1 MCYNKLVVLIKQ
13 EILFQEE
20 YTMEA
25 KMEKIDVNIVKFEVK
40 VEAEKFDAAL
50 TRAYKKNV
58 KNFNVPGFRKGK
70 VPMNVVKKYYG
81 IEVLLEDAVNF
92 AIEGSYSEVLQE
104 NSIIPVDYPKIDV
117 VEVGEGK
124 DFVYTAEVTVYPE
137 VELGEYK
144 GLSIEKKTYEVTEE
158 EVSKKLK
165 EMQEKNARVETKE
178 EGTVENGN
186 IAVIDFKGYVDG
198 EAFQGGEGN
207 DYSLEIGSKTF
218 IDTFEE
224 QLVGAKVNDTVE
236 VNVTFPENYGKEE
249 LNGKPAKFEVT
260 IKEIKVKELPEL
272 DDEFAKETSEFDTI
286 ADLKADVTKKLE
298 EANAER
304 AEREFEEA
312 VITAVAGN
320 AKVEIPEVMVEKEVD
335 KMVQNLQ
342 QRLQYQGLSLEQ
354 YFQFTGTD
362 EEKMREY
369 MRTNAQTKVKVDLV
383 LEAIEKAENIEATE
397 EEIKAKAV
405 EVAKMYSAS
414 EDEKMV
420 DLLMQSQQA
429 ALRAD
434 VITNKTMKLLI
445 ENNKQSYINCQEKF
459 WQLLKYFFNKIK

>member
-1 MCYNKLVVLIKQ
+1 
-13 EILFQEE
+13 
-20 YTMEA
+20 MEA
-25 KMEKIDVNIVKFEVK
+25 KMERIDVNVVKFEVK
-40 VEAEKFDAAL
+40 VEANKFNEAL

-70 VPMNVVKKYYG
+70 VPMNVVKQYYG
-81 IEVLLEDAVNF
+81 VGVLLEDAVNF
-92 AIEGSYSEVLQE
+92 AIDGSYSEVLKE
-104 NSIIPVDYPKIDV
+104 NNIIPVDYPKVDV

-124 DFVYTAEVTVYPE
+124 DFIYTAEVTVYPE

-144 GLSIEKKTYEVTEE
+144 GLSVEKKTYEVTEE
-158 EVSKKLK
+158 EVAKKLK
-165 EMQEKNARVETKE
+165 EMQEKNARVESKE

-186 IAVIDFKGYVDG
+186 IAVIDFKGFVDG
-198 EAFQGGEGN
+198 EAFQGGEGH

-286 ADLKADVTKKLE
+286 ADLKADITTKLE
-298 EANAER
+298 ATNTER
-304 AEREFEEA
+304 ADREFEEA
-312 VITAVAGN
+312 VINAVAEN
-320 AKVEIPEVMVEKEVD
+320 AKVEIPAVMIEKEVD
-335 KMVQNLQ
+335 KMVQNLE
-342 QRLQYQGLSLEQ
+342 QRLQYQGLNLEQ

-369 MRTNAQTKVKVDLV
+369 MRENAATKVKVDLV
-383 LEAIEKAENIEATE
+383 LEAVEKAENIEATE
-397 EEIKAKAV
+397 EEIKEKAI

-414 EDEKMV
+414 EDDKMV
-420 DLLMQSQQA
+420 ELLMQSQQA
-429 ALRAD
+429 ALRSD
-434 VITNKTMKLLI
+434 VITNKAIKFLL
-445 ENNKQSYINCQEKF
+445 ENNK
-459 WQLLKYFFNKIK
+459 

>member
-1 MCYNKLVVLIKQ
+1 
-13 EILFQEE
+13 
-20 YTMEA
+20 MEA

-92 AIEGSYSEVLQE
+92 AIEGSYSEVLKE
-104 NSIIPVDYPKIDV
+104 NNIVPVDYPKIDV
-117 VEVGEGK
+117 VEVGEDK

-158 EVSKKLK
+158 EVLKNLK
-165 EMQEKNARVETKE
+165 EMQEKNARVEAKE

-198 EAFQGGEGN
+198 EAFQGGEGK

-304 AEREFEEA
+304 SEREFEEA

-342 QRLQYQGLSLEQ
+342 QRLQYQGLTLEQ

-383 LEAIEKAENIEATE
+383 LEAIEKAENVEATE
-397 EEIKAKAV
+397 EEIRAKAV
-405 EVAKMYSAS
+405 EVAKMYAAS

-434 VITNKTMKLLI
+434 VITNKTMKLLL
-445 ENNKQSYINCQEKF
+445 ENNK
-459 WQLLKYFFNKIK
+459 

>member
-1 MCYNKLVVLIKQ
+1 
-13 EILFQEE
+13 
-20 YTMEA
+20 MEA

-92 AIEGSYSEVLQE
+92 AIEGSYSEVLKE
-104 NSIIPVDYPKIDV
+104 NNIIPVDYPKIDV

-124 DFVYTAEVTVYPE
+124 EFVYTAEVTVYPE

-165 EMQEKNARVETKE
+165 EMQEKNARIETKE

-198 EAFQGGEGN
+198 EAFQGGEGK

-298 EANAER
+298 DANNER

-335 KMVQNLQ
+335 QMVQNLQ

-369 MRTNAQTKVKVDLV
+369 MRANAQTKVKVDLV

-434 VITNKTMKLLI
+434 VITNKTMKLLL
-445 ENNKQSYINCQEKF
+445 ENNK
-459 WQLLKYFFNKIK
+459 

>member
-1 MCYNKLVVLIKQ
+1 
-13 EILFQEE
+13 
-20 YTMEA
+20 MEA
-25 KMEKIDVNIVKFEVK
+25 KMEKIDVNVVKFEVK
-40 VEAEKFDAAL
+40 VEANKFNEAL

-70 VPMNVVKKYYG
+70 VPMNVVKQYYG
-81 IEVLLEDAVNF
+81 VGVLLEDAVNF
-92 AIEGSYSEVLQE
+92 AIDGSYSEVLKE
-104 NSIIPVDYPKIDV
+104 NNIIPVDYLKIDV

-144 GLSIEKKTYEVTEE
+144 GLSVEKKTYEVTEE
-158 EVSKKLK
+158 EVAKKLK
-165 EMQEKNARVETKE
+165 EMQEKNARVESKE

-186 IAVIDFKGYVDG
+186 IAVIDFKGFVDG
-198 EAFQGGEGN
+198 EAFQGGEGH

-286 ADLKADVTKKLE
+286 AELKADITTKLE
-298 EANAER
+298 AANAER
-304 AEREFEEA
+304 ADREFEEA
-312 VITAVAGN
+312 VINAVAEN
-320 AKVEIPEVMVEKEVD
+320 AKVEIPAVMVEKEVD

-342 QRLQYQGLSLEQ
+342 QRLQYQGLNLEQ

-369 MRTNAQTKVKVDLV
+369 MRENAATKVKVDLV
-383 LEAIEKAENIEATE
+383 LEAVEKAENIDATE
-397 EEIKAKAV
+397 EEIKEKAV

-414 EDEKMV
+414 EDDKMV
-420 DLLMQSQQA
+420 ELLMQSQQA
-429 ALRAD
+429 ALRSD
-434 VITNKTMKLLI
+434 VITNKAVKFLL
-445 ENNKQSYINCQEKF
+445 
-459 WQLLKYFFNKIK
+459 

>member
-1 MCYNKLVVLIKQ
+1 
-13 EILFQEE
+13 
-20 YTMEA
+20 MEA

-92 AIEGSYSEVLQE
+92 AIEGSYSEVLKE
-104 NSIIPVDYPKIDV
+104 NNIIPVDYPKVDV
-117 VEVGEGK
+117 IEVGEGK

-158 EVSKKLK
+158 EISKKLK

-198 EAFQGGEGN
+198 EAFQGGEGK

-272 DDEFAKETSEFDTI
+272 DDEFAKETSEFETI
-286 ADLKADVTKKLE
+286 ADLKADITKKLE
-298 EANAER
+298 EANSER
-304 AEREFEEA
+304 SEREFEEA

-342 QRLQYQGLSLEQ
+342 QRLQYQGLNLEQ

-362 EEKMREY
+362 EAKMREY
-369 MRTNAQTKVKVDLV
+369 MRENAGTKVKVDLV
-383 LEAIEKAENIEATE
+383 LEAVEKAENVEATE
-397 EEIKAKAV
+397 EEIRAKAV

-434 VITNKTMKLLI
+434 VITNKTMKLLL
-445 ENNKQSYINCQEKF
+445 ENNK
-459 WQLLKYFFNKIK
+459 

>member
-1 MCYNKLVVLIKQ
+1 
-13 EILFQEE
+13 
-20 YTMEA
+20 MEA

-92 AIEGSYSEVLQE
+92 AIEGSYSEVLKE
-104 NSIIPVDYPKIDV
+104 NNIIPVDYPKIDV

-165 EMQEKNARVETKE
+165 EMQEKNARIEAKT

-198 EAFQGGEGN
+198 EAFQGGEGK

-272 DDEFAKETSEFDTI
+272 DDEFAKETSEFDNI

-298 EANAER
+298 DANNER

-312 VITAVAGN
+312 VITAVAEN

-335 KMVQNLQ
+335 KMAQNLQ

-362 EEKMREY
+362 QEKMREY
-369 MRTNAQTKVKVDLV
+369 MRSNAQTKVKVDLV
-383 LEAIEKAENIEATE
+383 LEAIEKAENIDATE
-397 EEIKAKAV
+397 EEIKAKAI
-405 EVAKMYSAS
+405 EVAKMYSQS
-414 EDEKMV
+414 EDEKMI

-434 VITNKTMKLLI
+434 VITNKTMKLLL
-445 ENNKQSYINCQEKF
+445 ENNK
-459 WQLLKYFFNKIK
+459 

>member
-1 MCYNKLVVLIKQ
+1 MKIEKNIDNNYEINIENEEQAENKIK
-13 EILFQEE
+13 ELKKK
-20 YTMEA
+20 Y
-25 KMEKIDVNIVKFEVK
+25 
-40 VEAEKFDAAL
+40 FDA
-50 TRAYKKNV
+50 RHNCIAYRV
-58 KNFNVPGFRKGK
+58 
-70 VPMNVVKKYYG
+70 
-81 IEVLLEDAVNF
+81 IENNN
-92 AIEGSYSEVLQE
+92 I
-104 NSIIPVDYPKIDV
+104 
-117 VEVGEGK
+117 
-124 DFVYTAEVTVYPE
+124 
-137 VELGEYK
+137 
-144 GLSIEKKTYEVTEE
+144 IEKASDDGEPSGTAGAPMWNI
-158 EVSKKLK
+158 L
-165 EMQEKNARVETKE
+165 EKNNE
-178 EGTVENGN
+178 E
-186 IAVIDFKGYVDG
+186 K
-198 EAFQGGEGN
+198 
-207 DYSLEIGSKTF
+207 
-218 IDTFEE
+218 
-224 QLVGAKVNDTVE
+224 
-236 VNVTFPENYGKEE
+236 
-249 LNGKPAKFEVT
+249 
-260 IKEIKVKELPEL
+260 
-272 DDEFAKETSEFDTI
+272 
-286 ADLKADVTKKLE
+286 
-298 EANAER
+298 

-445 ENNKQSYINCQEKF
+445 ENNK
-459 WQLLKYFFNKIK
+459 

>member
-1 MCYNKLVVLIKQ
+1 
-13 EILFQEE
+13 
-20 YTMEA
+20 MEA

-92 AIEGSYSEVLQE
+92 AIEGSYSEVLKE
-104 NSIIPVDYPKIDV
+104 NNIVPVDYPKIDV

-165 EMQEKNARVETKE
+165 EMQEKNARVEAKE

-198 EAFQGGEGN
+198 EAFKGGEGK

-304 AEREFEEA
+304 SEREFEEA

-342 QRLQYQGLSLEQ
+342 QRLQYQGLTLEQ

-383 LEAIEKAENIEATE
+383 LEAIEKAENVEATE
-397 EEIKAKAV
+397 EEIRAKAV
-405 EVAKMYSAS
+405 EVAKMYAAS

-434 VITNKTMKLLI
+434 VITNKTMKLLL
-445 ENNKQSYINCQEKF
+445 ENNK
-459 WQLLKYFFNKIK
+459 

>member
-1 MCYNKLVVLIKQ
+1 
-13 EILFQEE
+13 
-20 YTMEA
+20 MEA

-92 AIEGSYSEVLQE
+92 AIEGSYSEVLKE
-104 NSIIPVDYPKIDV
+104 NNIIPVDYPKIDV

-165 EMQEKNARVETKE
+165 EMQEKNARIEAKT

-198 EAFQGGEGN
+198 EAFQGGEGK

-272 DDEFAKETSEFDTI
+272 DDEFAKETSEFDNI

-298 EANAER
+298 DANNER

-312 VITAVAGN
+312 VITAVAEN

-362 EEKMREY
+362 QEKMREY
-369 MRTNAQTKVKVDLV
+369 MRSNAQTKVKVDLV
-383 LEAIEKAENIEATE
+383 LEAIEKAENIDATE
-397 EEIKAKAV
+397 EEIKAKAI
-405 EVAKMYSAS
+405 EVAKMYSQS
-414 EDEKMV
+414 EDEKMI

-434 VITNKTMKLLI
+434 VITNNTMKL
-445 ENNKQSYINCQEKF
+445 
-459 WQLLKYFFNKIK
+459 

>member
-1 MCYNKLVVLIKQ
+1 
-13 EILFQEE
+13 
-20 YTMEA
+20 MEA

-92 AIEGSYSEVLQE
+92 AIEGSYSEVLKE
-104 NSIIPVDYPKIDV
+104 NNIIPVDYPKIDV

-272 DDEFAKETSEFDTI
+272 DDEFAKETSEFDTL

-298 EANAER
+298 EANNAR
-304 AEREFEEA
+304 SEREFEEA

-445 ENNKQSYINCQEKF
+445 ENNK
-459 WQLLKYFFNKIK
+459 

>member
-1 MCYNKLVVLIKQ
+1 
-13 EILFQEE
+13 
-20 YTMEA
+20 MEA

-92 AIEGSYSEVLQE
+92 AIEGSYSEVLKE
-104 NSIIPVDYPKIDV
+104 NNIVPVDYPKIDV

-165 EMQEKNARVETKE
+165 EMQEKNARVEAKE

-198 EAFQGGEGN
+198 EAFQGGEGK

-304 AEREFEEA
+304 SEREFEEA

-342 QRLQYQGLSLEQ
+342 QRLQYQGLTLQQ

-383 LEAIEKAENIEATE
+383 LEAIEKAENVEATE
-397 EEIKAKAV
+397 EEIRAKAV
-405 EVAKMYSAS
+405 EVAKMYAAS

-434 VITNKTMKLLI
+434 VITNKTMKLLL
-445 ENNKQSYINCQEKF
+445 ENNK
-459 WQLLKYFFNKIK
+459 

>member
-1 MCYNKLVVLIKQ
+1 
-13 EILFQEE
+13 
-20 YTMEA
+20 MEA

-92 AIEGSYSEVLQE
+92 AIEGSYSEVLKE
-104 NSIIPVDYPKIDV
+104 NNIIPVDYPKIDV

-445 ENNKQSYINCQEKF
+445 ENNK
-459 WQLLKYFFNKIK
+459 

>member
-1 MCYNKLVVLIKQ
+1 MTVN
-13 EILFQEE
+13 F
-20 YTMEA
+20 EA
-25 KMEKIDVNIVKFEVK
+25 KENNKGILTFEIPSETVKQGLDQTYKRV
-40 VEAEKFDAAL
+40 
-50 TRAYKKNV
+50 KKNIS
-58 KNFNVPGFRKGK
+58 VPGFRKGK
-70 VPMNVVKKYYG
+70 VPRQIFDNVYG
-81 IEVLLEDAVNF
+81 EEALYEETLNNLLPDAYQAAVEESGQD
-92 AIEGSYSEVLQE
+92 IVGQP
-104 NSIIPVDYPKIDV
+104 SIDIQSMDK
-117 VEVGEGK
+117 GK
-124 DFVYTAEVTVYPE
+124 DWVLVAEVDLKPSVT
-137 VELGEYK
+137 LGEYK
-144 GLSIEKKTYEVTEE
+144 GLKADKEDTSVSEE
-158 EVSKKLK
+158 EVNEAIESRRQSLAELVVK
-165 EMQEKNARVETKE
+165 EAAAE
-178 EGTVENGN
+178 EGDTV
-186 IAVIDFKGYVDG
+186 VIDYEGFVDDV
-198 EAFQGGEGN
+198 AFDGGKAEN
-207 DYSLEIGSKTF
+207 HSLELGSNTF
-218 IDTFEE
+218 IPGFEE
-224 QLVGAKVNDTVE
+224 QLVGQEPGVE
-236 VNVTFPENYGKEE
+236 LDVNVTFPEEYHAEDLAGKDAVF
-249 LNGKPAKFEVT
+249 KVKVHEV
-260 IKEIKVKELPEL
+260 KAKELPEL

-445 ENNKQSYINCQEKF
+445 ENNK
-459 WQLLKYFFNKIK
+459 

>member
-1 MCYNKLVVLIKQ
+1 
-13 EILFQEE
+13 
-20 YTMEA
+20 MEA

-92 AIEGSYSEVLQE
+92 AIEGSYSEVLKE
-104 NSIIPVDYPKIDV
+104 NNIIPVDYPKIDV

-165 EMQEKNARVETKE
+165 EMQEKNARIEAKT

-198 EAFQGGEGN
+198 EAFQGGEGK

-272 DDEFAKETSEFDTI
+272 DDEFAKETSEFDNI

-298 EANAER
+298 DANNER

-312 VITAVAGN
+312 VITAVAEN

-362 EEKMREY
+362 QEKMREY
-369 MRTNAQTKVKVDLV
+369 MRSNAQTKVKVDLV
-383 LEAIEKAENIEATE
+383 LEAIEKAENIDATE

-405 EVAKMYSAS
+405 EVAKMYSQS
-414 EDEKMV
+414 EDEKMI

-434 VITNKTMKLLI
+434 VITNKTMKLLL
-445 ENNKQSYINCQEKF
+445 ENNK
-459 WQLLKYFFNKIK
+459 